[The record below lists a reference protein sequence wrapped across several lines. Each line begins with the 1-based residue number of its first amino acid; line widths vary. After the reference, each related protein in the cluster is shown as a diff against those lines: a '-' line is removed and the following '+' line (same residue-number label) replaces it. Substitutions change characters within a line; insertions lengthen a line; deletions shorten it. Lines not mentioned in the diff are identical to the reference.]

1 MGTSDAKHD
10 PELKNTVG
18 KALGRIPSGVFVVTA
33 RDAQRRTGMLGSF
46 VQQAA
51 FDPPSVALAIG
62 KDRDIRQLILATK
75 RVALCVIAEGD
86 TDLMRR
92 FARPRPPEE
101 DAFEGLEVF
110 DAPSGLPICA
120 GALAWLDC
128 DVVQTVDFGAC
139 HELFIARVTAGGLLR
154 EGKSFT
160 HLRGNGFHY

>member
-1 MGTSDAKHD
+1 VGGTDAKNN
-10 PELKNTVG
+10 ELKNTVG

-33 RDAQRRTGMLGSF
+33 RDGDRRTGMLGSF

-51 FDPPSVALAIG
+51 FDPPAVVLAVG
-62 KDRDIRQLILATK
+62 KDRDIRQLILSTRK
-75 RVALCVIAEGD
+75 VAVCVIGEGD
-86 TDLMRR
+86 TELMRR
-92 FARPRPPEE
+92 FARAREE

-110 DAPSGLPICA
+110 DAPSGLPVVA

-128 DVVQTVDFGAC
+128 DVVQTVDFGAD
-139 HELFIARVTAGGLLR
+139 HDLFVTRVTAGQLLR

>member
-1 MGTSDAKHD
+1 MGALDAKTN
-10 PELKNTVG
+10 ELKNTIG

-33 RDAQRRTGMLGSF
+33 RDGDRRTGMLGSF

-51 FDPPSVALAIG
+51 FDPPSAVFAIG
-62 KDRDIRQLILATK
+62 KDRDIRQLILRT
-75 RVALCVIAEGD
+75 RQVALCVIGEGD

-92 FARPRPPEE
+92 FARTRPPEE
-101 DAFEGLEVF
+101 DAFEGLDVF
-110 DAPSGLPICA
+110 DAPSGLPIVS

-128 DVVQTVDFGAC
+128 EVIQTVDFGAD
-139 HELFIARVTAGGLLR
+139 HELFITRVTAGGLLR